1 MKHLKRFNE
10 ELNSST
16 YMRASRK
23 LQKIVKDDP
32 RLARS
37 INAAERADKLK
48 SHAGDMEMRESIDKW
63 KRKVDK
69 YSKFGTFRFDLYSP
83 GSEDSYRGGNVEFY
97 LEICPEFTDL
107 QEFWDEEEQDNRTI
121 SIRFSVGLIPTSE
134 DDIKGISD
142 NFEDLDFYNGFFWGF
157 WFSVDYTVVNC
168 KTSFSKIQLD
178 SYDDSVAEIQISG
191 MKTRQQLKKI
201 FMDIFEQNSDLN
213 KSSTDNSNLYELV
226 ETEVIQGLELYS
238 DYGIDQDRIVTD
250 LRKIPASHILIR

>member
-16 YMRASRK
+16 YMRASKK

-48 SHAGDMEMRESIDKW
+48 SHASDMEMRESMDKW
-63 KRKVDK
+63 KRKVDE
-69 YSKFGTFRFDLYSP
+69 YSKFGTFKFDIYSP
-83 GSEDSYRGGNVEFY
+83 GSDQDSLKGNFY
-97 LEICPEFTDL
+97 IEICPEFTDL

-134 DDIKGISD
+134 DDIKTISD

-157 WFSVDYTVVNC
+157 WFSVDYTVVNG

-178 SYDDSVAEIQISG
+178 NYDESVAEVQISD
-191 MKTRQQLKKI
+191 MRTRQQLKKM
-201 FMDIFEQNSDLN
+201 FMGIFEQNSDLN

-226 ETEVIQGLELYS
+226 EAEIIQGLEVYS

-250 LRKIPASHILIR
+250 LRKIPASHISIR